1 MGVKQVQKLIKDTL
15 ESELKAHGF
24 VHNKGM
30 WYRLDNGL
38 LYRFGYNAN
47 FLCYA
52 IDPLF
57 YSIMFDGG
65 VGYCEAI
72 HSRHPDINANL
83 MILGSPFMTEEKAA
97 SELIDIWQN
106 CVIPDMER
114 RIDVETYVRND
125 VAAAM
130 NSYGAKFR
138 EDIYPLPLR
147 ELARGSLSSKANY
160 ENALIYLREFDLLE
174 KELLKSCIFTYSS
187 ALRRFINTYG
197 PKDRPETEYEK
208 QFRASIEQDVGKALV
223 DMNEQ
228 TEKSLARILEILPA
242 VQRRDIGAL
251 NEYLERQRAANIAYL
266 EQFWPK
272 KSPMPEW
279 VRVPILL

>member
-1 MGVKQVQKLIKDTL
+1 MGAKQVLKLIKDTL
-15 ESELKAHGF
+15 GAELKAYGF
-24 VHNKGM
+24 VHNNGM

-47 FLCYA
+47 FLRYEVE
-52 IDPLF
+52 PLF

-65 VGYCEAI
+65 IAYCEAI

-97 SELIDIWQN
+97 SELTDIWQN

-114 RIDVETYVRND
+114 RVDVETYVKND
-125 VAAAM
+125 VAAALD
-130 NSYGAKFR
+130 SHGAKLR
-138 EDIYPLPLR
+138 EDGYPLPLR
-147 ELARGSLSSKANY
+147 ELARGSLSSMANY
-160 ENALIYLREFDLLE
+160 KNALIFLREFDLLE
-174 KELLKSCIFTYSS
+174 KELLKSCLFTYGS
-187 ALRRFINTYG
+187 ALKRFINTYG
-197 PKDRPETEYEK
+197 PKDRPETEYGK

-223 DMNEQ
+223 EMNEQ
-228 TEKSLARILEILPA
+228 TEKSLTRTLEILPA
-242 VQRRDIGAL
+242 VQRRDIVVL
-251 NEYLERQRAANIAYL
+251 NEYLEKQRAANIAYL

-279 VRVPILL
+279 VREPVLL